1 MGPEL
6 AWLLRNVWPKDT
18 PNLTET
24 SLASVDDDEARRLV
38 NEVERVKEEFE
49 RYLVDDVVPHISLS
63 PTRVG
68 VVETVRFFMSGHSM
82 NTDCL
87 LMVSGVLSGNGGIVE
102 LVQRR
107 YTIGS
112 VDELGRYIERPTID
126 LSGSAD

>member
-38 NEVERVKEEFE
+38 NEVERVKAEFE
-49 RYLVDDVVPHISLS
+49 RYLVEDVVPHISLS

-68 VVETVRFFMSGHSM
+68 VVESVRFFMSEHSM

-87 LMVSGVLSGNGGIVE
+87 VMVSGVLSGNGGIVD
-102 LVQRR
+102 LLQRR

-112 VDELGRYIERPTID
+112 VEELGRFSERPTVD
-126 LSGSAD
+126 LRRTVD